1 MKKQHTTLTI
11 IKKETTHYAN
21 NIEGET
27 THYAN
32 NN

>member
-27 THYAN
+27 TQQK
-32 NN
+32 